1 MRCVTQDVFCH
12 IASGNV
18 ELEGDLCLPDDAD
31 SIVVFAHGSGSS
43 RHSPRNRFV
52 AEALRRRGLGTLLFD
67 LLTLREE
74 RLDMRSGQLRFDI
87 DLLAGRMVAATEWL
101 ADYEDTR
108 HLRVGFFGGNT
119 GAAAAFRAA
128 SRLPGKIGAIVS
140 RGGRLDLSGA
150 ELGQVD
156 APTLLIVGGDDLPVV
171 EANRAAQKKFRGVN
185 QLEVVPGASQLFEEP
200 GALDQVAS
208 LTCDWFARYLPV
220 R

>member
-1 MRCVTQDVFCH
+1 MRCVTQDLFCH

-31 SIVVFAHGSGSS
+31 AIVVFAHGSGSS

-87 DLLAGRMVAATEWL
+87 DLLAGRLLAATEWL

-108 HLRVGFFGGNT
+108 HLRIGFFGGNT

-128 SRLPGKIGAIVS
+128 SQLGQKVGAIVS
-140 RGGRLDLSGA
+140 RGGRLDLAGP
-150 ELGQVD
+150 ELAQID
-156 APTLLIVGGDDLPVV
+156 APTLLIVGGDDVPVV
-171 EANRAAQKKFRGVN
+171 EINRAAQKKFRGVN
-185 QLEVVPGASQLFEEP
+185 QLEIVPGASQLFEEP
-200 GALDQVAS
+200 GALDQVAA
-208 LTCDWFARYLPV
+208 LAGDWFGRYLPE